1 MGDRKILLEIRW
13 FSMGDKKILLEI
25 RWLSMGDRKYT
36 LRDSVALDG

>member
-36 LRDSVALDG
+36 LRDTVALDG